1 MAASMVASVVAGKYG
16 CMYGCKYGL
25 PVSMAACMHVWLP
38 GPGGTKHA
46 ATGRPRKKPW
56 GVPRKKKN
64 EGEFRSGGANFVFR
78 RKAPPLIF
86 LDRPDA
92 RAAASAAWASADILA
107 AHGSMADSTIHIS
120 EAIVGP
126 RSGSLRR

>member
-1 MAASMVASVVAGKYG
+1 MFGCQAQAAQNLLQQDDQEKT
-16 CMYGCKYGL
+16 
-25 PVSMAACMHVWLP
+25 P
-38 GPGGTKHA
+38 GESPE
-46 ATGRPRKKPW
+46 
-56 GVPRKKKN
+56 KKKN

-120 EAIVGP
+120 EALVGP
-126 RSGSLRR
+126 RSGSLRGWPHPHRMRKAGQVPERRS